1 MSNLLNDNEAAA
13 MGDGAPMNGGDA
25 QVDGAVTDRIG
36 VSGENGSGEVAANDG
51 SVASGFDGAAMRDRI
66 EETLR
71 TVFDPEIPVN
81 IFDLGLVYEI
91 KIDDGGKVKITM
103 TLTAPACP
111 VAGDIV
117 AEVQQ
122 KTEALEGVTDCHV
135 QLTFDPP
142 WTKEMMTEE
151 AKLELGFL

>member
-1 MSNLLNDNEAAA
+1 MSNLLNSDEAA
-13 MGDGAPMNGGDA
+13 PIGGDA
-25 QVDGAVTDRIG
+25 RVGAEG
-36 VSGENGSGEVAANDG
+36 VGSESAAG
-51 SVASGFDGAAMRDRI
+51 GFDGAEMRDRI

-122 KTEALEGVTDCHV
+122 KTEALEGVSDCHV

-142 WTKEMMTEE
+142 WTKEMMSEE

>member
-1 MSNLLNDNEAAA
+1 MSEIINN
-13 MGDGAPMNGGDA
+13 DGAPVNGGA
-25 QVDGAVTDRIG
+25 MNDGAPVAGDG
-36 VSGENGSGEVAANDG
+36 VVKGGEVAAG
-51 SVASGFDGAAMRDRI
+51 GVVKGGEVAAGGVDGAEMRDRI

-91 KIDDGGKVKITM
+91 KIDDSGKVKITM

-122 KTEALEGVTDCHV
+122 KTEALEGVADCHV